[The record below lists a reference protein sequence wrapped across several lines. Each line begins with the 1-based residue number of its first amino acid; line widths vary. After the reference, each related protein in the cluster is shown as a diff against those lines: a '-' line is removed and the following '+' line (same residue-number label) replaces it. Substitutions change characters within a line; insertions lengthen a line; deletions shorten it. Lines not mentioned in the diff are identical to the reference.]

1 MKKKSYMMIKF
12 TKGFI
17 FRWKVKTSSSKMII
31 KGDFVKYTCENIV
44 QKDDGFYI
52 EEPSE
57 VTKKWDVG
65 TFKYQ
70 ILNDEGIEDSGDIEI
85 LPNFA
90 LMDEGESVK
99 SHWEVVLDA
108 VEATLAGKA
117 TNSQTNISVGD
128 KSIGYMSV
136 SELLE
141 LRSFAKEKISEEK
154 GKFATGNG
162 AKILHKWV
170 MR

>member
-1 MKKKSYMMIKF
+1 
-12 TKGFI
+12 
-17 FRWKVKTSSSKMII
+17 MII
-31 KGDFVKYTCENIV
+31 KGDFAKYTCENV
-44 QKDDGFYI
+44 VEKDNSFYI
-52 EEPSE
+52 EETSE
-57 VTKKWDVG
+57 VTKNWSVG
-65 TFKYQ
+65 KFKYQ
-70 ILNDEGIEDSGDIEI
+70 ILNDEGIEDEGEI
-85 LPNFA
+85 QILKNFA
-90 LMDEGESVK
+90 LMDEDESVK

-117 TNSQTNISVGD
+117 TQAQTNISVGD

-141 LRSFAKEKISEEK
+141 LSEFAKEKISEEN
-154 GKFATGNG
+154 GKFVSGNG

>member
-1 MKKKSYMMIKF
+1 MIKF
-12 TKGFI
+12 TKGFL
-17 FRWKVKTSSSKMII
+17 FRYRVKTPTSKLII

-90 LMDEGESVK
+90 LMDENESVR
-99 SHWEVVLDA
+99 SHWEVVL
-108 VEATLAGKA
+108 EAIENTLAGKA
-117 TNSQTNISVGD
+117 TQAQTNISVGD
-128 KSIGYMSV
+128 KTIGYMSV

-141 LRSFAKEKISEEK
+141 LREFAKEKIGEEN
-154 GKFATGNG
+154 GKFVSGKG

>member
-1 MKKKSYMMIKF
+1 MKIV
-12 TKGFI
+12 KGFL
-17 FRWKVKTSSSKMII
+17 FTYRVKTPSSKMII
-31 KGDFVKYTCENIV
+31 KGDNVKYTCENV
-44 QKDDGFYI
+44 VEKDNSFYI
-52 EEPSE
+52 EEPAD
-57 VTKKWDVG
+57 VTKNWSVG
-65 TFKYQ
+65 KFKFQ

-90 LMDEGESVK
+90 LMDEDESVK

-117 TNSQTNISVGD
+117 TSAQASISVGD
-128 KSIGYMSV
+128 KSISYMTV
-136 SELLE
+136 SELMS
-141 LRSFAKEKISEEK
+141 LREFAKEKIAEEN
-154 GKFATGNG
+154 GKFVTGNG

>member
-1 MKKKSYMMIKF
+1 MIKF
-12 TKGFI
+12 TKGFL
-17 FRWKVKTSSSKMII
+17 FRYRVKTPSSKMII
-31 KGDFVKYTCENIV
+31 KGDNLKYTCENIV

-52 EEPSE
+52 EELSE
-57 VTKKWDVG
+57 VTKKWETGV
-65 TFKYQ
+65 FKYQ
-70 ILNDEGIEDSGDIEI
+70 ILNDEGIEDEGDIQI
-85 LPNFA
+85 LQNFA
-90 LMDEGESVK
+90 LMDEGESVR

-141 LRSFAKEKISEEK
+141 LREFAKEKIAEEN
-154 GKFATGNG
+154 GKFVAGNG

>member
-1 MKKKSYMMIKF
+1 MIKI
-12 TKGFI
+12 TRGFLL
-17 FRWKVKTSSSKMII
+17 RYRVKTHNSKLII

-57 VTKKWDVG
+57 VTKKWDAGV
-65 TFKYQ
+65 FKYQ
-70 ILNDEGIEDSGDIEI
+70 ILNDEGIEYEGEI
-85 LPNFA
+85 QILQNFA
-90 LMDEGESVK
+90 LMNEDESVK
-99 SHWEVVLDA
+99 SHWEVVL
-108 VEATLAGKA
+108 EAIENTLAGKA
-117 TNSQTNISVGD
+117 TQAQTNISVGD
-128 KSIGYMSV
+128 KTIGYMSV

-141 LRSFAKEKISEEK
+141 LRQFAIEKISEEN
-154 GKFATGNG
+154 GKFVSGKG

>member
-1 MKKKSYMMIKF
+1 MKF
-12 TKGFI
+12 TKGFV
-17 FRWKVKTSSSKMII
+17 FRYRVKTSSSKMII
-31 KGDFVKYTCENIV
+31 KGDYVKYTCENV
-44 QKDDGFYI
+44 VEKDNNFYI
-52 EEPSE
+52 EVPAD
-57 VTKKWDVG
+57 VTKTWNVG
-65 TFKYQ
+65 VFKYQ

-85 LPNFA
+85 LQNFA
-90 LMDEGESVK
+90 LMDEDESVK

-117 TNSQTNISVGD
+117 TSAQTNISVGD

-141 LRSFAKEKISEEK
+141 LRSFAKEKIGEEN
-154 GKFATGNG
+154 GKFVSGNG

>member
-1 MKKKSYMMIKF
+1 MIKF

-17 FRWKVKTSSSKMII
+17 FRHRVKTPTSKLII
-31 KGDFVKYTCENIV
+31 KGDFVKYTCETV
-44 QKDDGFYI
+44 VSSDDGFYI
-52 EEPSE
+52 TTSAD
-57 VTKKWDVG
+57 VTKTWDVG
-65 TFKYQ
+65 KFKFQ

-85 LPNFA
+85 LQNFS
-90 LMDEGESVK
+90 LMDESECVR
-99 SHWEVVLDA
+99 SHWEVVLEA
-108 VEATLAGKA
+108 IEATLAGKA
-117 TNSQTNISVGD
+117 TSAQTNISVGD

-141 LRSFAKEKISEEK
+141 LREFAKEKIAEEK
-154 GKFATGNG
+154 GNFVSGKG

>member
-1 MKKKSYMMIKF
+1 MIKF
-12 TKGFI
+12 TKGFV
-17 FRWKVKTSSSKMII
+17 FRYRVKSSSSKLII
-31 KGDFVKYTCENIV
+31 KGCNVKYTCENV
-44 QKDDGFYI
+44 VEKDNGFYI
-52 EEPSE
+52 EESAD

-65 TFKYQ
+65 VFKFQ
-70 ILNDEGIEDSGDIEI
+70 ILNDEGVEDDGDIEI

-90 LMDEGESVK
+90 LMDEDESVK

-141 LRSFAKEKISEEK
+141 LRAFAKEKISEEN
-154 GKFATGNG
+154 GKFVAGKG

>member
-1 MKKKSYMMIKF
+1 MKIV
-12 TKGFI
+12 KGFL
-17 FRWKVKTSSSKMII
+17 FRYRVKTPSSKLII
-31 KGDFVKYTCENIV
+31 KGCNVKYTCENVIE
-44 QKDDGFYI
+44 KDNSFYI
-52 EEPSE
+52 EETAD
-57 VTKKWDVG
+57 VTKKWSVG
-65 TFKYQ
+65 KFKYQ
-70 ILNDEGIEDSGDIEI
+70 ILNNKGIEDSGDIEI

-90 LMDEGESVK
+90 LMDEDESVK
-99 SHWEVVLDA
+99 SHWEVVLEA

-141 LRSFAKEKISEEK
+141 LREFAKEKIGEEK
-154 GKFATGNG
+154 GKFVAGNG

>member
-1 MKKKSYMMIKF
+1 MIKF
-12 TKGFI
+12 TKGFV

-31 KGDFVKYTCENIV
+31 KGDFAKYTCENV
-44 QKDDGFYI
+44 VEKDNSFYI
-52 EEPSE
+52 EEPAD
-57 VTKKWDVG
+57 VTKNWSVG
-65 TFKYQ
+65 KFKYQ

-90 LMDEGESVK
+90 LMDEDESVRG
-99 SHWEVVLDA
+99 HWEVVL
-108 VEATLAGKA
+108 EAIENTLAGKA
-117 TNSQTNISVGD
+117 TQAQTNISVGD

-141 LRSFAKEKISEEK
+141 LREFAKEKISEEN
-154 GKFATGNG
+154 GKFVSGNG

>member
-1 MKKKSYMMIKF
+1 MIKF

-17 FRWKVKTSSSKMII
+17 FRYRVKTNSSKIII
-31 KGDFVKYTCENIV
+31 KGDYTKYTCENV
-44 QKDDGFYI
+44 VSSDDGFYI
-52 EEPSE
+52 EVPSE
-57 VTKKWDVG
+57 VTKNWDVG

-90 LMDEGESVK
+90 LMNEDESVR
-99 SHWEVVLDA
+99 SHWEVVL
-108 VEATLAGKA
+108 EAIENTLAGKA
-117 TNSQTNISVGD
+117 TQAQTNISVGD

-141 LRSFAKEKISEEK
+141 LREFAKEKIAEERGRFVS
-154 GKFATGNG
+154 GKG

>member
-1 MKKKSYMMIKF
+1 MIKI
-12 TKGFI
+12 TRGFLL
-17 FRWKVKTSSSKMII
+17 RYRVKTHNSKLII
-31 KGDFVKYTCENIV
+31 KGDFAKYTCENV
-44 QKDDGFYI
+44 VEKDNIFYI
-52 EEPSE
+52 EESAE
-57 VTKKWDVG
+57 VTKNWIVG
-65 TFKYQ
+65 KFKYQ

-90 LMDEGESVK
+90 LMDEDESVR

-108 VEATLAGKA
+108 IEATLAGKSTQA
-117 TNSQTNISVGD
+117 QTKIYGGN
-128 KSIGYMSV
+128 KKIGYMSV

-141 LRSFAKEKISEEK
+141 LREKKKKKIGEEN
-154 GKFATGNG
+154 GKFVSGNG

>member
-1 MKKKSYMMIKF
+1 MKKRLKMIKF

-17 FRWKVKTSSSKMII
+17 FRYRVKTPSSKMII
-31 KGDFVKYTCENIV
+31 KGDFAKYTCENV
-44 QKDDGFYI
+44 VEKDDGFYI
-52 EEPSE
+52 EESAD

-90 LMDEGESVK
+90 LMDEGESVR
-99 SHWEVVLDA
+99 SHWEVVL
-108 VEATLAGKA
+108 EAIENTLAGKA
-117 TNSQTNISVGD
+117 TQAQTNISVGD
-128 KSIGYMSV
+128 KTIGYMSV

-141 LRSFAKEKISEEK
+141 LREFAKEKISEEK